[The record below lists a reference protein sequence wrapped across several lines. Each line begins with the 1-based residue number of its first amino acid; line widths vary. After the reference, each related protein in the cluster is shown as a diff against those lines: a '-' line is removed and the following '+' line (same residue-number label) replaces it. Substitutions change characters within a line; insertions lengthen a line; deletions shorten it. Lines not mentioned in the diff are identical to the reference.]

1 MTERENR
8 QAQAEAVQRTAKS
21 PSTPQRTRVDDAL
34 RRYLTA
40 EARRTRRNADK
51 DARDPK
57 SRKR

>member
-21 PSTPQRTRVDDAL
+21 PSSPQRTRVDDAL

-40 EARRTRRNADK
+40 EARRTRGTAGK
-51 DARDPK
+51 DARNAKP
-57 SRKR
+57 RKR